1 MGEYLEIIKMGHD
14 LKNLI
19 IWETVKKILA
29 WNKEDNMYIIFK
41 YLNVLYMEKKS
52 LNLFGD
58 LKACLKFGLQ
68 IESSF
73 YFQWFYVC

>member
-41 YLNVLYMEKKS
+41 YLNVLYMEKK
-52 LNLFGD
+52 
-58 LKACLKFGLQ
+58 
-68 IESSF
+68 
-73 YFQWFYVC
+73 V